1 MYFLLP
7 QNQARWILS
16 ALCCTV
22 ALFDFLR
29 LHVTG
34 IKEAFIV
41 FFGSFIRR
49 HELTQLN
56 GATYLLIG
64 CMITSLLYS
73 KEVVIAACIYV
84 VVGDTFATIIGKNV
98 ESPTLFKQKT
108 LLGSAGFLAGSCAA
122 GLIFYVFTRFMPVPI
137 ILIGAV
143 IATVLEAL
151 PIPLD
156 DNFYV
161 PIATG
166 LIMSFL

>member
-1 MYFLLP
+1 M
-7 QNQARWILS
+7 
-16 ALCCTV
+16 
-22 ALFDFLR
+22 
-29 LHVTG
+29 
-34 IKEAFIV
+34 V

-73 KEVVIAACIYV
+73 KEVVIAACVYV
-84 VVGDTFATIIGKNV
+84 IVGDTFATIVGKNIS
-98 ESPTLFKQKT
+98 SPKLFKQKT
-108 LLGSAGFLAGSCAA
+108 LLGSVGFMIGASMA
-122 GLIFYVFTRFMPVPI
+122 GLVFYLFTRFMPVPT
-137 ILIGAV
+137 ILLGAL
-143 IATVLEAL
+143 IATILEAL
-151 PIPLD
+151 PLPLD